1 MFGSHL
7 EEEFANN
14 LAAAGSPRRGLG
26 HWITLIAI
34 NAGIL
39 ALIIWAYFANIEE
52 VTTGQG
58 RVIPSS
64 QLQVVQTLE
73 GGIINAINVKEGDV
87 VDKNQVL
94 VRIDDTGFS
103 SQLGELEQKE
113 FALRAERV
121 RLQVEAGTTDKLEF
135 SDELR
140 KASPQAVAAQEKVH
154 LSRLVQ
160 ISKELDIL
168 RGRLLQ
174 RQSELEE
181 LNARIKKLE
190 NTLSPLRQEVDLTRS
205 MVSRGVVPKIDLLR
219 LEGRLAEFNG
229 DLAIVKAAI
238 PKVEASIAEAKNLI
252 SSTRN
257 NFELSARE
265 KLAPLESELAVVRQT
280 MLAAKDRVSR
290 TDLRAPVR
298 GIINKI
304 SVTTVGAVVRSGLDI
319 IEIVPIDD
327 GLLIEAKIRPQD
339 VAFIKPNER
348 ASIKLTAYDYLIY
361 GALEGTV
368 VRIGADTNTD
378 SNGESFYKVIIKTT
392 QNFLGKEKN
401 KFPIIPGM
409 IATVDIQTGT
419 NSMLSYLL
427 KPVLRARAEAFRER

>member
-1 MFGSHL
+1 MFGRHL
-7 EEEFANN
+7 EEEYANN
-14 LAAAGSPRRGLG
+14 LSAAGSPRRGAG
-26 HWITLIAI
+26 HWLTLILI
-34 NAGIL
+34 NGGIL
-39 ALIIWAYFANIEE
+39 ALIIWAYFAKIEE

-73 GGIINAINVKEGDV
+73 GGIINAIHVREGDI
-87 VDKNQVL
+87 VDQNQVL
-94 VRIDDTGFS
+94 IRIDDTGFS
-103 SQLGELEQKE
+103 SQLGELQQKE
-113 FALRAERV
+113 MALRAERV
-121 RLQVEAGTTDKLEF
+121 RLLVESGVADKLEF
-135 SDELR
+135 SDQLR
-140 KASPQAVAAQEKVH
+140 KDSPQAVSAQEKVH

-174 RQSELEE
+174 RQSELQE
-181 LNARIKKLE
+181 LNARIAKIE
-190 NTLSPLRQEVDLTRS
+190 NTLVPLRQEVNLTRS

-219 LEGRLAEFNG
+219 LEGRMAEFDG

-238 PKVEASIAEAKNLI
+238 PKVEASIAEANDLI
-252 SSTRN
+252 SSTKN

-265 KLAPLESELAVVRQT
+265 KLAPLEAELAVVRQT

-304 SVTTVGAVVRSGLDI
+304 NITTVGAVVRPGLDVV
-319 IEIVPIDD
+319 EIVPIDD

-339 VAFIKPNER
+339 VAFIKPNES

-378 SNGESFYKVIIKTT
+378 ANGESFYKVIIKTT
-392 QNFLGKEKN
+392 QNFLGDEET